1 VQTYNTTVTGTYGIS
16 PSVASQNLANVS
28 SPVAFEASRPIEGYN
43 HAELSY
49 LMRLDTSAAD
59 RQPPLIQERDSQYTD
74 ASSQISSPKHNE
86 IDYAYLRYIK
96 IQSRDEILAC
106 YNAAFHSLQ
115 QTNCRL
121 IAKAF
126 IKAVEPKKQTRYPYN
141 GGKKGPNGETGDP
154 EKTKPSWWPAGVT
167 HREPDHL
174 KKSGKYSTRT
184 FFSYY
189 GKLTIFSE
197 RIRLLIYILRREGLL
212 TKRHAT
218 TKRLQQFTSSIR
230 QRVRPAERLEILD
243 EIFRVRRLEEEY
255 ENGKIGVFRFIH

>member
-1 VQTYNTTVTGTYGIS
+1 MQTYNTTVTGTYGIP

-28 SPVAFEASRPIEGYN
+28 LPMAFEASRAIEGHS

-49 LMRLDTSAAD
+49 LMRLDASAAEL
-59 RQPPLIQERDSQYTD
+59 QPPLIQERDSQYSA

-86 IDYAYLRYIK
+86 IDYDNLRYIK

-126 IKAVEPKKQTRYPYN
+126 IKAVEPKKQSRYPYN
-141 GGKKGPNGETGDP
+141 GGKKGPNGETRDP

-174 KKSGKYSTRT
+174 KKPGEYSTST
-184 FFSYY
+184 FFSCYS
-189 GKLTIFSE
+189 KLTIFSE
-197 RIRLLIYILRREGLL
+197 RIHLLIYILRREGLL

-230 QRVRPAERLEILD
+230 QRVKPAERLEILD

-255 ENGKIGVFRFIH
+255 ENGEIGVSRFIH